1 MEGCFSRGEVV
12 KIRNQVGKN
21 IALGMPRYNSDA
33 LLLIK
38 GKNLKKLK
46 LFWAMN
52 MARLHFTVMT

>member
-1 MEGCFSRGEVV
+1 GEVV

-38 GKNLKKLK
+38 GKKSQEIEAILGYEYGSV
-46 LFWAMN
+46 A
-52 MARLHFTVMT
+52 LHRDDMIIL